1 MLDRNENQRSGE
13 HNDPWRDMCMAQLAA
28 IFKKLDDLS
37 KTLND
42 KATQDALGMAALHTR
57 VTLLETANVA
67 REKVEAENR
76 DRGRYTTGTLIAAVV
91 AVVEIIH
98 YFQR

>member
-1 MLDRNENQRSGE
+1 MEPLL
-13 HNDPWRDMCMAQLAA
+13 QLN
-28 IFKKLDDLS
+28 LHSDS
-37 KTLND
+37 EKT
-42 KATQDALGMAALHTR
+42 
-57 VTLLETANVA
+57 
-67 REKVEAENR
+67 EAENR